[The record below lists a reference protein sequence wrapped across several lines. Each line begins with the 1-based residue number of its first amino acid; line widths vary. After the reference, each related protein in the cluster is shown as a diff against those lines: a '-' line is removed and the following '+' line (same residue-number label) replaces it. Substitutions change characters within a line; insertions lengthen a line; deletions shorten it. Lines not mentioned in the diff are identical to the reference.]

1 VKKLVDAMQGSG
13 VAVEGAEDAR
23 RAEEIMARAVEAR
36 GEMVVAQQEWEEEQ
50 ETRRRQAEAQRQAEE
65 EAEARQRAEAVA
77 EAQRKTA
84 EEPDNEDNDEEE
96 VEESTPVRVEK
107 LKGGKGWKGK

>member
-1 VKKLVDAMQGSG
+1 VKKLVDAMHGTG
-13 VAVEGAEDAR
+13 VAVDGADEAT
-23 RAEEIMARAVEAR
+23 RAEEIMAQAVGVR
-36 GEMVVAQQEWEEEQ
+36 GEMLVAQREWEEEQ
-50 ETRRRQAEAQRQAEE
+50 EKRRQQAETQRQAEE

-84 EEPDNEDNDEEE
+84 EEPDNEDDEEE
-96 VEESTPVRVEK
+96 EAEDSTPMKVEK